1 MKNRVDDFKRIEML
15 STSVCMNEEL
25 ISVKNQISQ
34 QRKSIDALLSITNP
48 EDDFPTIEK
57 IFQKAIGIIQEITSF
72 STVTARL
79 YDPEEKCFRLM
90 AQGGMAPE
98 MVEKLYCVPEDFPIF
113 EEIMRKKEPAV
124 KIPLEFVQELGY
136 KKTIFIPLVA
146 GDTIVGS
153 IDLPT
158 KQDYLPNDDE
168 FRWFALVGR
177 MLGSMIYQAQ
187 LTERMQ
193 NMAVIQER
201 TRLSNEL
208 HDDFSQLV
216 RSMNWGL
223 EEARIALGQNQM
235 DKTDRILEN
244 LEDMV
249 QNTSTYLREEM
260 LGLRETFDANQGID
274 PILERMLLRFEHNW
288 SIKTELVVVNGAV
301 INQNKYLS
309 SKVVVQ
315 LIRIVQE
322 ALMNV
327 RRHSNAQS
335 VTIKVAEDLGSLVF
349 TITDDGIGFY
359 LKDIPRESLGLRVI
373 RERAHSIGATVRID
387 SMEGSGTTLKIEL
400 PRLIGAPL

>member
-1 MKNRVDDFKRIEML
+1 ML

-235 DKTDRILEN
+235 YKTDRILEN

-260 LGLRETFDANQGID
+260 LGLRETFDSNQGID
-274 PILERMLLRFEHNW
+274 PILERMLSRFEHNW

-400 PRLIGAPL
+400 PRLVGAPL

>member
-260 LGLRETFDANQGID
+260 LGLRETFDSNQGID
-274 PILERMLLRFEHNW
+274 PILERMLSRFEHNW